1 MTGSASLP
9 PALVLAAGLGTRL
22 QPLTL
27 VRAKPAVPVGGRP
40 IVVRIIEQLARA
52 GVSDVVVNLHHRP
65 ETLTRAI
72 GHGGASGVR
81 VRYSWEPVV
90 LGSAG
95 GPRQALP
102 LLGPRFFI
110 VNGDTLTE
118 LAPDALAILARV
130 HERSGAGVTL
140 AVTPHPDPA
149 RYGGI
154 VADRDGRVCAF
165 RAAGG
170 LSPLHFVGVQ
180 LAEAS
185 VFASLPAGEPAT
197 TIGGVYDQLLLN
209 RDGRP
214 TGKIGAHLVEG
225 RFLDVGTPADYLA
238 ASLALAPEDRVM
250 PGSGSV
256 IDPSAS
262 VVRSVV
268 WDRVTIGPGSRL
280 QECIVA
286 DDVSLPSGAE
296 LRRRVVVSAAVAA
309 AEADAVGRAPATTGG
324 QPIGNAVAF
333 PIDA

>member
-22 QPLTL
+22 QPLTF
-27 VRAKPAVPVGGRP
+27 VRAKPAVPVSGRP
-40 IVVRIIEQLARA
+40 IIVRVLEQLARA

-65 ETLTRAI
+65 ETLTRVV
-72 GHGGASGVR
+72 GDGGAFGVR
-81 VRYSWEPVV
+81 VRYSWEPAI

-102 LLGPRFFI
+102 LLGSRFFI
-110 VNGDTLTE
+110 VNGDTLTD
-118 LAPDALAILARV
+118 LAPGALAALTAV
-130 HERSGAGVTL
+130 HDQSGAAVTL

-154 VADRDGRVCAF
+154 VTDGNGRACAF
-165 RAAGG
+165 RRAGRS
-170 LSPLHFVGVQ
+170 SPFHFVGVQ
-180 LAEAS
+180 VAEAS
-185 VFASLPAGEPAT
+185 VFASLPAGEPAS

-209 RDGRP
+209 PDGRP
-214 TGKIGAHLVEG
+214 TGKIRAHLVEG
-225 RFLDVGTPADYLA
+225 RFLDVGTPEDYLA

-250 PGSGSV
+250 AGSGSV

-262 VVRSVV
+262 VNRSIV

-296 LRRRVVVSAAVAA
+296 LRRRVVVSAAAT
-309 AEADAVGRAPATTGG
+309 AEATAGNAPVTGRG
-324 QPIGNAVAF
+324 QPIGNGVAF

>member
-22 QPLTL
+22 QPLTS

-40 IVVRIIEQLARA
+40 IVVRILDQLARA

-65 ETLTRAI
+65 ETVTRAV

-81 VRYSWEPVV
+81 VRYSWEPAV

-102 LLGPRFFI
+102 LLGSRFLI
-110 VNGDTLTE
+110 VNGDTLTD
-118 LAPDALAILARV
+118 LAPDALATLARV
-130 HERSGAGVTL
+130 HDRSGAAVTL
-140 AVTPHPDPA
+140 AVTAHPDPA

-154 VADRDGRVCAF
+154 VADEDGRVCAF
-165 RAAGG
+165 RRAGG
-170 LSPLHFVGVQ
+170 SSPFHFVGVQ
-180 LAEAS
+180 VAEAS
-185 VFASLPAGEPAT
+185 VFANLPAGEPAA
-197 TIGGVYDQLLLN
+197 TIGGVYDQLLLD
-209 RDGRP
+209 RDRRP
-214 TGKIGAHLVEG
+214 TGKIRAHLVEG
-225 RFLDVGTPADYLA
+225 RFLDVGTPEGYLA
-238 ASLALAPEDRVM
+238 ASLALAPEDGVTT
-250 PGSGSV
+250 GAGSV

-262 VVRSVV
+262 VARSIV

-296 LRRRVVVSAAVAA
+296 LRRRVVVSAAAATAA
-309 AEADAVGRAPATTGG
+309 AAAAGNAPATTRG

-333 PIDA
+333 AIDA